1 MGLNIYSDYQ
11 YYATPSTYGNYQFV
25 NLADIIKA
33 FMMMYVGEGKIIS
46 KVSRNDV
53 QFHAMRAM
61 QELTYDVFKSI
72 KSQEIKLP
80 PSLKMALPHDYVNY
94 VKLVRVGDDGV
105 ERVLYPTGKT
115 SNPFSVKQDDDG
127 TYRYIGQSWACRVTI
142 PVDILGGNTSGQQ
155 INDGDYLTL
164 PWIMYDDSGNFMS
177 NSQVFFIFNKDSD
190 VEDGANPL
198 TSLVGPR
205 FNVVYN
211 DNSTQSD
218 VATLLK
224 QAILNFGKHDVELGD
239 DGVLHISL
247 KKIGNIPGNLLVGM
261 ASESQTSG
269 GGGSS
274 VSYTLVNSGGGNE
287 TLDYNVSST
296 TWDNYQDNTPS
307 NNYDVSDSTDSEL
320 DYFGRRYGLD
330 PQHAQGN
337 GTFYIDPLKG
347 YIHFSGSLSGET
359 IILKYISD
367 SLGTDAEMVVHKFC
381 EEAMYK
387 WIAYGVL
394 SCRSGIPD
402 GVLMRFKQEKFT
414 ETRKAKI
421 RLSNIKIE
429 EFAQIVKGMGKQIK

>member
-72 KSQEIKLP
+72 KSQEVKLP

-127 TYRYIGQSWACRVTI
+127 VYKYIGVPWAARVTI
-142 PVDILGGNTSGQQ
+142 PADILGGNTSGQQ
-155 INDGDYLTL
+155 INDGDYLSL
-164 PWIMYDDSGNFMS
+164 PWKVYDDNGNFITHK
-177 NSQVFFIFNKDSD
+177 QAFFIFNKDSD

-198 TSLVGPR
+198 TSLDGPR
-205 FNVVYN
+205 FNVIYN
-211 DNSTQSD
+211 DNSTQAQ
-218 VATLLK
+218 VAAQLK
-224 QAILNFGKHDVELGD
+224 QSILNFGKHTVELGD
-239 DGVLHISL
+239 DGVLHIAL
-247 KKIGNIPGNLLVGM
+247 IKIGSVPGNIAAGM
-261 ASESQTSG
+261 APESNSPGSG
-269 GGGSS
+269 GSNI
-274 VSYTLVNSGGGNE
+274 SYTLVNSGGGNE